1 MARILVIEDNEMN
14 LRLVRLILEN
24 AHHQVLSALDAASG
38 LAVARAEHPDLVLMD
53 VQLPGTDGMTATA
66 ELKSDPATA
75 AIPVLVVT
83 ALAMKGDRER
93 LLAAGC
99 DGYVAKP
106 YRAREL
112 LEVIEQTLRPA

>member
-1 MARILVIEDNEMN
+1 VIEDNEMN
-14 LRLVRLILEN
+14 LRLVSLILET
-24 AHHQVLSALDAASG
+24 ARHQVLSATDAASG

-53 VQLPGTDGMTATA
+53 VQLPGTDGITATA
-66 ELKSDPATA
+66 ELKSDPSTA
-75 AIPVLVVT
+75 AIPVLAVT

-112 LEVIEQTLRPA
+112 LEAIERTLRPT